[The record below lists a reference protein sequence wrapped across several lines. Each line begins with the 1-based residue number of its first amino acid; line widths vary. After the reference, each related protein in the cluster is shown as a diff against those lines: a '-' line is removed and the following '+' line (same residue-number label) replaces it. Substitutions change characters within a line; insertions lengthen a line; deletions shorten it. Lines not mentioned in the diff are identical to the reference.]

1 MLDIS
6 LNQDQKIRYLI
17 RNCGQK
23 AQKMALEPLEISEK
37 GPNDY
42 VTNID
47 QCLDRQLTAGFIQ
60 LFPQDGIITEENP
73 LSRTAFNSNYQ
84 QIWCID
90 PLDGTEDFIQKKLY
104 YSVMVGLLSN
114 HQPIAGW
121 IYAPTFD
128 KMCWGGKDWG
138 LFQTVGDENPQPLTI
153 ASPPALSRENCK
165 IILGD
170 KDQKNFGHAIAQQI
184 PGVQFYSLGSFGLKV
199 LEIIEGKGGLYLY
212 FNGRVKLWDTVG
224 PLALAKAAGLICC
237 DLDGEPLQWTAD
249 SIEPLTLTHK
259 QTIAIGWPE
268 YIERLL
274 PKIRQAVQS
283 AGGHPTTNRHFP
295 K

>member
-1 MLDIS
+1 
-6 LNQDQKIRYLI
+6 
-17 RNCGQK
+17 
-23 AQKMALEPLEISEK
+23 MALEPLEISEK

-47 QCLDRQLTAGFIQ
+47 QCLDKQLTAGFIQ

-114 HQPIAGW
+114 NQPIAGW

-128 KMCWGGKDWG
+128 KMYWGGKDWG

-153 ASPPALSRENCK
+153 TSPPALTRDNCK

-274 PKIRQAVQS
+274 PKIRQAVQT
-283 AGGHPTTNRHFP
+283 ARGQPTTHRHFP